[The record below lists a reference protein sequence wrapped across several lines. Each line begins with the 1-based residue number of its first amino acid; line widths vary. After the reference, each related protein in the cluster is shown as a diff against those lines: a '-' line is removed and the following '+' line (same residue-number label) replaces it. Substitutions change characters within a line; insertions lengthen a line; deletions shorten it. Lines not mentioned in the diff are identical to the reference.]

1 MFAEDRVAHPWNAH
15 VFAVPQLMTHLWR
28 HSLGK
33 DADLSFTVTTGNHF
47 WARAQ
52 HESLLIAVVLPLC
65 HSPAHR
71 GPWVLRGSEGAVDL
85 ARELERGFRLHS
97 GRLSREQLSNMDP
110 SVQEMWKDPER
121 RSRTLLLQFLSS
133 ARKFPPVQECLV
145 RGLLRGKFGG
155 PVPQAPGSRARRRR
169 PGRGRKRPA
178 PRNKGSHEEHDASQP
193 GGVRSER
200 LDALWAREPGTVQ
213 GNLSR
218 AVRDHREAAAV
229 CSLERGEL
237 PYLPSPELKDRVGM
251 TSAVYVLQASRR
263 AGQYVRNV
271 QYETVRKSATW
282 IGNMYEAGAAY
293 TGAPTTD
300 APPTAEP
307 FESASP
313 TRRKWFAR
321 FLRGVKLRMGQ
332 VRYQNEPLTSEMV
345 LALDQ
350 LITAEWLRTTDERER
365 ERLEELMCYVLI
377 GQGGGAT
384 YHDHALRPFQGG
396 NGLQVALPSHQ
407 RSVRQPNPFQE
418 VDRVPVAPAVSRSG
432 PPGGLA
438 VRQEGREDQGAD
450 QGLRRGLRP
459 LHGGSAGEPAGAV
472 LGRHVDGALFPSS
485 LDAPRG
491 GPDDDGQG
499 SEHDRQ
505 HDQPVADEGGR
516 ERLRARPLDGAN
528 LHEHEGL
535 MRPMP
540 RRRDG
545 RRTDR
550 TDEAIAVQFDFKKD
564 L

>member
-1 MFAEDRVAHPWNAH
+1 
-15 VFAVPQLMTHLWR
+15 MTHLWR

-33 DADLSFTVTTGNHF
+33 DDDLSFTVTTGNHF
-47 WARAQ
+47 WARAQHSQ

-155 PVPQAPGSRARRRR
+155 PVPPAPGGRARRRR
-169 PGRGRKRPA
+169 PGGGRKRPA
-178 PRNKGSHEEHDASQP
+178 PRNKGSHEEHDAPQP
-193 GGVRSER
+193 GGVRSQGR
-200 LDALWAREPGTVQ
+200 HDAHNHTAGVA
-213 GNLSR
+213 GR
-218 AVRDHREAAAV
+218 AV
-229 CSLERGEL
+229 GEGAGHG
-237 PYLPSPELKDRVGM
+237 PGQPVEGCPRPPGGPELKDRVGM

-263 AGQYVRNV
+263 AGQYTQNV

-293 TGAPTTD
+293 TGAPTTN

-350 LITAEWLRTTDERER
+350 LIT
-365 ERLEELMCYVLI
+365 V
-377 GQGGGAT
+377 
-384 YHDHALRPFQGG
+384 
-396 NGLQVALPSHQ
+396 
-407 RSVRQPNPFQE
+407 
-418 VDRVPVAPAVSRSG
+418 
-432 PPGGLA
+432 
-438 VRQEGREDQGAD
+438 
-450 QGLRRGLRP
+450 
-459 LHGGSAGEPAGAV
+459 
-472 LGRHVDGALFPSS
+472 
-485 LDAPRG
+485 
-491 GPDDDGQG
+491 
-499 SEHDRQ
+499 
-505 HDQPVADEGGR
+505 
-516 ERLRARPLDGAN
+516 
-528 LHEHEGL
+528 
-535 MRPMP
+535 
-540 RRRDG
+540 
-545 RRTDR
+545 
-550 TDEAIAVQFDFKKD
+550 
-564 L
+564 